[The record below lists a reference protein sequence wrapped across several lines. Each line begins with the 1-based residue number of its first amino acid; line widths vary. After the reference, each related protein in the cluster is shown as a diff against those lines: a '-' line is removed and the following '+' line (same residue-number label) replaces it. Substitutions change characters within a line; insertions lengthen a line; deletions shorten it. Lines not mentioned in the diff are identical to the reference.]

1 MIRRIEEKVKKAI
14 FDYGL
19 IDEGDRLLVGLSGGK
34 DSLALV
40 DLLGRRSRIFNP
52 RFEVVVAHVVM
63 SNIPYAS
70 DIDYLR
76 SRAEAYGFPF
86 ILHETRFDAS
96 TDRRKSPCFLCS
108 WTRRKALFEI
118 AKREGCGKIALGHH
132 QDDILETL
140 LMNLTHQGAF
150 GTMPPRLKMDKF
162 DMTLI
167 RPLCLVKEAEL
178 AAMAQ
183 ALGYRK
189 QLKNCPYE
197 SGSNKIDMQ
206 GVYTIL
212 MLIVSNIFMTCA
224 WYGHL
229 KMKQQFSWF
238 EHLPLIGV
246 ILFSWFL
253 AFFEYCFQVP
263 ANRIGFR
270 ENGGPF
276 SLIQLKVIQEVIT
289 LVVFVGFSTIAF
301 KGESFKWNHAL
312 ACLFLVAA
320 VYLVFKK

>member
-1 MIRRIEEKVKKAI
+1 MEQRTEETRLIRKIEEKVKKAI

-40 DLLGRRSRIFNP
+40 DLLGHRSRIFNP

-76 SRAEAYGFPF
+76 SHAEAYGFPF

-178 AAMAQ
+178 EAMAQ

-197 SGSNKIDMQ
+197 SGSSRSDMKQ
-206 GVYTIL
+206 L
-212 MLIVSNIFMTCA
+212 LAQLEAANPDARSSLWNSMSNIQTD
-224 WYGHL
+224 Y
-229 KMKQQFSWF
+229 
-238 EHLPLIGV
+238 LPHKI
-246 ILFSWFL
+246 
-253 AFFEYCFQVP
+253 
-263 ANRIGFR
+263 
-270 ENGGPF
+270 
-276 SLIQLKVIQEVIT
+276 K
-289 LVVFVGFSTIAF
+289 
-301 KGESFKWNHAL
+301 
-312 ACLFLVAA
+312 
-320 VYLVFKK
+320 